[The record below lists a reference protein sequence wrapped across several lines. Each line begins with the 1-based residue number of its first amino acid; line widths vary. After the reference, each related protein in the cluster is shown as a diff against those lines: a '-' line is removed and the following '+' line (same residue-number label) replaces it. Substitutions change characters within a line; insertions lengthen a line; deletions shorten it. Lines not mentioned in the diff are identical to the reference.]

1 MATDCIPQVTF
12 KFYDHLK
19 PVVALFDQAQASTD
33 GGAVL
38 LKALDE
44 QLQLT
49 DQLACCLVDRRD
61 PDKIRHPLRDLLR
74 QRIFGLACGYED
86 ANDAA
91 RLADDPLH
99 KLAVGR
105 DPLTGAALA
114 SQPTLSRFENA
125 VSPWTLARMGR
136 TLAATVIAHHRE
148 RLQGRAQG
156 ITIDLAPTDDPTHG
170 QQAFTFFNGHYDTWC
185 YLPLVATLTFND
197 EAEQYLGA
205 IVLRP
210 GNSPATRGAAGLLR
224 TLLRRLRHA
233 FPGAALRVRVDGGF
247 AGNAGLDCLEAQRVE
262 YVVGL
267 ASNARLVRRAGRL
280 LGEAYGLS
288 KYSGRTEHVYGE
300 TGYAARSWSHRRRV
314 IIKAEVVRLPE
325 RDPTC
330 NPRFVVTNLG
340 DTPATVYA
348 LYCQRGEMENRLK
361 ELHNG
366 LALGRTSCS
375 RFWANQFRV
384 LLTTAASVLLQE
396 LRRQAHGTDCA
407 SAQVSTLRERLLKL
421 AVWVERSARRLVMH
435 LPQFAPWGDTW
446 RRGAV
451 AVGATPGS
459 RGIMPCHNLHPYR
472 RSAAGSVRKSRLP
485 VSAHDGHGTP
495 GILTLQRTPVGHR
508 PARAGA
514 HVLGPIA

>member
-12 KFYDHLK
+12 EFYDTLK
-19 PVVALFDQAQASTD
+19 PVVARFDQTHASTD
-33 GGAVL
+33 GGLVL
-38 LKALDE
+38 LKAVDDRLHM
-44 QLQLT
+44 T
-49 DQLACCLVDRRD
+49 DQLAHCLVDHRD
-61 PDKIRHPLRDLLR
+61 SDKIRHTVRDLLR

-105 DPLTGAALA
+105 DPVTGTALA
-114 SQPTLSRFENA
+114 SQPTLSRFEQA
-125 VSPWTLARMGR
+125 VGMRTLARMGR

-148 RLQGRAQG
+148 RLTGRAQR
-156 ITIDLAPTDDPTHG
+156 ITIDLDPTDDPTHG
-170 QQAFTFFNGHYDTWC
+170 QQAFTFFNGHYGTWC

-197 EAEQYLGA
+197 EAEQYLVA

-210 GNSPATRGAAGLLR
+210 GNSPATRGARGLLR
-224 TLLRRLRHA
+224 TLVRRLRQA

-247 AGNAGLDCLEAQRVE
+247 AGNDWLESLEILRVE

-288 KYSGRTEHVYGE
+288 KYSGRTEHLYGD
-300 TGYAARSWSHRRRV
+300 TRYAARSWSHHRRV
-314 IIKAEVVRLPE
+314 IIKAEVVRLPGRE
-325 RDPTC
+325 PKC

-340 DTPATVYA
+340 APPATVYA
-348 LYCQRGEMENRLK
+348 TYCQRGAMENRLK

-384 LLTTAASVLLQE
+384 LLTAAAYVLLQE
-396 LRRQAHGTDCA
+396 LRRQAQGTACA
-407 SAQVSTLRERLLKL
+407 TAQVATLRERLLKL
-421 AVWVERSARRLVMH
+421 AVWVERSVRRLVLH
-435 LPQFAPWGDTW
+435 VPQFAPWGEAW
-446 RRGAV
+446 RRVAI
-451 AVGATPGS
+451 AVGATPG
-459 RGIMPCHNLHPYR
+459 
-472 RSAAGSVRKSRLP
+472 
-485 VSAHDGHGTP
+485 
-495 GILTLQRTPVGHR
+495 
-508 PARAGA
+508 
-514 HVLGPIA
+514 